1 MSLEATKQLIGETLE
16 GLDYPVKDE
25 GVSRCP
31 SVLGAAADFG
41 KPEKKD
47 LVNAGVA
54 AEFFYKALYDHY
66 WKGKGIGP
74 DVILGDYYGSV
85 AIIFAAKLE
94 DRVVLEKFCKA
105 IQDASNEEDGKYDS
119 AGRLAK
125 VYGASAYVGAYLAG
139 LSGSV
144 LDDFYDLGEK
154 TGLKVLGALEAEEW
168 KEMIGGISESADFV
182 ANLGISK

>member
-1 MSLEATKQLIGETLE
+1 MSLEATINIINETLE

-25 GVSRCP
+25 GISCCP
-31 SVLGAAADFG
+31 AVLGAAAAFG
-41 KPEKKD
+41 KPKKKD

-66 WKGKGIGP
+66 WNGKGIGP
-74 DVILGDYYGSV
+74 DVILGDYYGSL

-105 IQDASNEEDGKYDS
+105 IQDAANEEDGKYHN

-125 VYGASAYVGAYLAG
+125 IFGASAYVGAYLAG
-139 LSGSV
+139 LSGIV

-154 TGLKVLGALEAEEW
+154 TGLKVLGALEADDW
-168 KEMIGGISESADFV
+168 KEMISGISESADFV
-182 ANLGISK
+182 TNLGISK